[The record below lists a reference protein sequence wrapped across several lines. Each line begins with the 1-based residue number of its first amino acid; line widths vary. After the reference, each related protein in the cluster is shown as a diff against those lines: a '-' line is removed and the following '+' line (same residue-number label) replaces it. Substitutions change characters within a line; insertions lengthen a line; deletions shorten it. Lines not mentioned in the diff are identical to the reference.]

1 MGKEARVPLPP
12 EAEKAYGQWW
22 QLAYSAATSKDD
34 TGRYQFTVTDLV
46 SAAARIA
53 RDAGEAI
60 SFATSAALGQLFGVA
75 RRSGRAIDA
84 LAGAGP
90 DQAIDSSMIAEWP
103 TAAGPNI
110 QAAQP
115 RYDVKAQ
122 FTYTAATGFEQVSWV
137 TLSGVTQ
144 LPETTG
150 LLGLRMQGA
159 AIKAYTTPEGEG
171 GAYLD
176 AELMAEFG
184 SILQMQ
190 IFAV

>member
-1 MGKEARVPLPP
+1 MFCSTPGQGMKPGPGCVATPGTGSHTRDYGKGGPGASTPRSRKGIRAMVATGLQRGHQQRRHRPVPVHGNRPRVSRGADRPRRRGSHLVRHQRGPR
-12 EAEKAYGQWW
+12 
-22 QLAYSAATSKDD
+22 AA
-34 TGRYQFTVTDLV
+34 V
-46 SAAARIA
+46 
-53 RDAGEAI
+53 
-60 SFATSAALGQLFGVA
+60 
-75 RRSGRAIDA
+75 RRR
-84 LAGAGP
+84 P
-90 DQAIDSSMIAEWP
+90 H
-103 TAAGPNI
+103 I